1 MEDLLSVSHLHT
13 EGVTKYKTYL
23 VPWLNSLNQEIVMEK
38 VVKKKVQINDA
49 KAHKI
54 YFILRI
60 AYSVVHFFF
69 NFPTSSISIY
79 FILLLLSF
87 PVSIILTLVTFPDL
101 CQKFFHYPFPLDSPG
116 SSGQWSP
123 LLNSARLGYSQ
134 KGLYRRNYLKAWKNF
149 NKWYLV
155 ILIFDNCHLRMFV
168 EIRMIAFVVGFCC
181 LFFVGLFVL
190 FLPSSSPWKSLSKEF

>member
-1 MEDLLSVSHLHT
+1 MEDLLSVSHLHR

-38 VVKKKVQINDA
+38 VVKKKIQINDA

-60 AYSVVHFFF
+60 AYSDVHFFF
-69 NFPTSSISIY
+69 SFPTSSISIY
-79 FILLLLSF
+79 FILLLLPL

-101 CQKFFHYPFPLDSPG
+101 CQTFFHYPFPLDSPG
-116 SSGQWSP
+116 SSGQCSP
-123 LLNSARLGYSQ
+123 LLNSAHLGFSQ
-134 KGLYRRNYLKAWKNF
+134 KGLCRRNYIKVWKNF

-155 ILIFDNCHLRMFV
+155 ILIFDNCHLRIFV
-168 EIRMIAFVVGFCC
+168 EIHMIVFVVGFCC
-181 LFFVGLFVL
+181 LFLLGCLCCL
-190 FLPSSSPWKSLSKEF
+190 YHLAHHENL